1 MCQKQEL
8 AAQITTLMYT
18 PAAFRFEHAS
28 DMITFMKQYSFAT
41 IITVKD
47 GLPIATHLPF
57 QVIEQEGKV
66 LLRSHFAVANEQAAA
81 IASAPSLVIFS
92 EPHAYISPAE
102 YDKRESVPTWNYMAV
117 HAYGTAT
124 IIREEKQVLSLLEEM
139 IREVE
144 PSYLEQW
151 NGLSDK
157 YRSGMMKGIVAFEIP
172 VTDLQGKKKLS
183 QNKSAAER
191 DRIINRLESEG
202 DAAAKQLAQHM
213 RMD

>member
-1 MCQKQEL
+1 
-8 AAQITTLMYT
+8 
-18 PAAFRFEHAS
+18 
-28 DMITFMKQYSFAT
+28 
-41 IITVKD
+41 
-47 GLPIATHLPF
+47 
-57 QVIEQEGKV
+57 
-66 LLRSHFAVANEQAAA
+66 
-81 IASAPSLVIFS
+81 
-92 EPHAYISPAE
+92 
-102 YDKRESVPTWNYMAV
+102 MAV

-144 PSYLEQW
+144 PSYLDHW

-183 QNKSAAER
+183 QNKSATER

-202 DAAAKQLAQHM
+202 DAAAKLLAQHM
-213 RMD
+213 RTD

>member
-1 MCQKQEL
+1 
-8 AAQITTLMYT
+8 MYT
-18 PAAFRFEHAS
+18 PAAFRFEHATA
-28 DMITFMKQYSFAT
+28 MISFMKQYSFAT
-41 IITVKD
+41 IITMKED
-47 GLPIATHLPF
+47 LPIATHLPF
-57 QVIEQEGKV
+57 QVIEQEGSL
-66 LLRSHFAVANEQAAA
+66 LLRSHFAATNEQAAV
-81 IASAPSLVIFS
+81 IASVPSLVIFS

-157 YRSGMMKGIVAFEIP
+157 YRNGMMKGIVAFEIP

-183 QNKSAAER
+183 QNKTAAER

-213 RMD
+213 RMG

>member
-1 MCQKQEL
+1 
-8 AAQITTLMYT
+8 MYT
-18 PAAFRFEHAS
+18 PAAFRFEHDTA
-28 DMITFMKQYSFAT
+28 MISFMKQYSFAT
-41 IITVKD
+41 IITMKED
-47 GLPIATHLPF
+47 LPIATHLPF
-57 QVIEQEGKV
+57 QVIEQEGSL
-66 LLRSHFAVANEQAAA
+66 LLRSHFAATNEQAAV
-81 IASAPSLVIFS
+81 IASVPSLVIFS

-157 YRSGMMKGIVAFEIP
+157 YRNGMMKGIVAFEIP

-183 QNKSAAER
+183 QNKTAAER

-213 RMD
+213 RMG